1 MNVNNN
7 FSIERIKKTL
17 NLKTVLS
24 VLIIV
29 AVLSTVFYITL
40 ENYESKDVLI
50 WHITDD
56 TNNSFSEGAIKL
68 INDYG
73 AEKGIDKVLLTRRH
87 PDDQYFD
94 VAMSTS
100 AFYNCDAFIMQKELV
115 QEYADSGMF
124 MSLSSNGA
132 NKEDMLYIED
142 KAIGLLIFEDYYF
155 LINARSDVDLET
167 IYGIYEILIDN
178 YQ

>member
-1 MNVNNN
+1 MSIDNN
-7 FSIERIKKTL
+7 FSIEKIKKAL
-17 NLKTVLS
+17 SLKTVVS

-29 AVLSTVFYITL
+29 AIVSTVFYITV
-40 ENYESKDVLI
+40 ENYESRELVIWYITKD
-50 WHITDD
+50 TE
-56 TNNSFSEGAIKL
+56 NCFSDETLKL
-68 INDYG
+68 LNDYG
-73 AEKGIDKVLLTRRH
+73 TEKGIDKVLLTKRH

-124 MSLSSNGA
+124 TSLSTDGIDIG
-132 NKEDMLYIED
+132 DMLFIEEQ
-142 KAIGLLIFEDYYF
+142 AVGLLMVEDYYF
-155 LINARSDVDLET
+155 LINARTDVDLEV

-178 YQ
+178 SQ